1 MLQQY
6 RGGLS
11 CVCIAASVTGEQ
23 PQGQISTSVAA
34 EVDGVIQ
41 ELMIAMSIAP
51 HIGALSL

>member
-51 HIGALSL
+51 PIGALSL